1 MTVAGSGLMGSVR
14 RLTGS
19 LIAILSTRLE
29 LLANELQEERLRLT
43 QMLLLALIALFCL
56 GTGLTLLNAFIV
68 VLFWDGHRLLALGLL
83 SLLYLVAGAAIAV
96 VVRAKAQAGSKLFAA
111 SLAELDKDRQALR
124 SGSE

>member
-1 MTVAGSGLMGSVR
+1 MTVAGSGLMASVK

-29 LLANELQEERLRLT
+29 LLANELQEERVRLT
-43 QMLLLALIALFCL
+43 QMLLFALIALFCL
-56 GTGLTLLNAFIV
+56 GTGLMLLNAFVV
-68 VLFWDGHRLLALGLL
+68 VLFWDDHRLLALGLL
-83 SLLYLVAGAAIAV
+83 SLVYLIAGAAVAM
-96 VVRAKAQAGSKLFAA
+96 VVRAKVQTGSKLFAA

>member
-1 MTVAGSGLMGSVR
+1 MTVAGSGLMGSVK

-56 GTGLTLLNAFIV
+56 GTGLMLLNAFIV
-68 VLFWDGHRLLALGLL
+68 VLFWDDHRLLALGLL
-83 SLLYLVAGAAIAV
+83 SLVYLVAGAAVAM
-96 VVRAKAQAGSKLFAA
+96 VVRVKAQAGSKLFAA

>member
-1 MTVAGSGLMGSVR
+1 MTVAGSGLMGSVK

-29 LLANELQEERLRLT
+29 LLANELKEERLRLT

-56 GTGLTLLNAFIV
+56 GTGLMLLNAFIV
-68 VLFWDGHRLLALGLL
+68 VLLWDDHRLLALGLL
-83 SLLYLVAGAAIAV
+83 SLVYLVAGAAVAM
-96 VVRAKAQAGSKLFAA
+96 VVRVKAQAGSKLFAS

>member
-1 MTVAGSGLMGSVR
+1 MTVAGSGLMGSVK

-43 QMLLLALIALFCL
+43 QMLLLALVALFCL
-56 GTGLTLLNAFIV
+56 GTGLMLLNAFIV
-68 VLFWDGHRLLALGLL
+68 VLFWDDHRLLALGLL
-83 SLLYLVAGAAIAV
+83 SLVYLVAGAAVAM
-96 VVRAKAQAGSKLFAA
+96 VVRVKAQAGSKLFAA
-111 SLAELDKDRQALR
+111 SVAELDKDRQALR